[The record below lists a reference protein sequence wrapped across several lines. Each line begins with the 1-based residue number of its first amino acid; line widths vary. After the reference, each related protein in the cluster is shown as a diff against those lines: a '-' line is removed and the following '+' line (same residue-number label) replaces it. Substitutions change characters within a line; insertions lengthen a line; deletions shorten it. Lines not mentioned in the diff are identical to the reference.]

1 MNNLENREIN
11 EILPTLTKNFN
22 VTQNIPDSL
31 DFHKTIARRMNEL
44 KLGTNNLNFIEDYK
58 SISDKVKELNT
69 NPIIPSTVDPYKIFL
84 EKIKEL
90 NATTVMPNSVE
101 PYKTIVKSI
110 NDLKIASNNLNSLE
124 AYKSISE
131 RVKKLN
137 PNPSEPYKSF
147 SEKIKELSA
156 SNNIPSLIEPYK
168 TIAERINP
176 TINSLKTLEA
186 TKTLA
191 ESIPSLN
198 SITLSE
204 ATKTLAN
211 SINNFSPSLYNL
223 KSFETAEKIKELTK
237 NIKPILDNPDFIYTT
252 EKIIKDSQSITP
264 PKLPFDVYLNSISG
278 KTKISIIEN
287 SNSDDVNKIN
297 SKTID
302 TWIDALTT
310 GEKIGLSYCL
320 RYDIYPPLNLLDKI
334 PFTQKFNSQKE
345 ADSYLN
351 NLFVILE
358 ENQKNI
364 FDCIPKSTHNQ
375 DDIDKLKK
383 LYDLG
388 YHKILMLYIF
398 ERIDNLI
405 YKIRKKYS
413 KNVKQRKSYQM
424 LAKEFF
430 ETIKLNTEDIDLKES
445 LEELFEIKNYNKEK
459 YFKLNLYESFS
470 NNEEILSKLKTKE
483 IPLNR
488 NIFMHGLVQDEYVS
502 ELLTKKAILAFG
514 FFTSLVTMI
523 ENKWLLQ

>member
-1 MNNLENREIN
+1 MDNKENREIN
-11 EILPTLTKNFN
+11 EILPTLTKKFN

-31 DFHKTIARRMNEL
+31 DFHKTIAKSMNEL
-44 KLGTNNLNFIEDYK
+44 KLSTNNLNFIEDYK
-58 SISDKVKELNT
+58 SISDKVKELNP
-69 NPIIPSTVDPYKIFL
+69 NPIIPSTVEPYKTFL

-90 NATTVMPNSVE
+90 NAATVMPNSVK
-101 PYKTIVKSI
+101 PYKTIVESI
-110 NDLKIASNNLNSLE
+110 NDLKIASINLNSLE

-131 RVKKLN
+131 RVKELN
-137 PNPSEPYKSF
+137 SNPSEPYKTF

-191 ESIPSLN
+191 ESIQSFN
-198 SITLSE
+198 SIKATE

-211 SINNFSPSLYNL
+211 SLNNFSPSIYNL
-223 KSFETAEKIKELTK
+223 NSIDTAEKIKELTK
-237 NIKPILDNPDFIYTT
+237 NINPILDNTNFSYTT
-252 EKIIKDSQSITP
+252 EKIIKDLQNINP

-287 SNSDDVNKIN
+287 SNSDYLNKNN

-302 TWIDALTT
+302 TWIETLSS

-334 PFTQKFNSQKE
+334 PFTQKFNSQRE
-345 ADSYLN
+345 ADRYLN
-351 NLFVILE
+351 NLFLILE
-358 ENQKNI
+358 ENDKNI
-364 FDCIPKSTHNQ
+364 FDCVPKTIHNQ
-375 DDIDKLKK
+375 KDIDKIKT

-388 YHKILMLYIF
+388 FNKILMLYIF

-413 KNVKQRKSYQM
+413 KNIKGRIGYQII
-424 LAKEFF
+424 AKEFF
-430 ETIKLNTEDIDLKES
+430 ETIKLNTEDSDLKDS
-445 LEELFEIKNYNKEK
+445 LEELFEIKNYNKDK
-459 YFKLNLYESFS
+459 YFKLNLYESYS
-470 NNEEILSKLKTKE
+470 NNEEILSKLNTEE

-488 NIFMHGLVQDEYVS
+488 NIFMHGLVQDEHVS
-502 ELLTKKAILAFG
+502 EMLTKKAILAFG

-523 ENKWLLQ
+523 ENNWL